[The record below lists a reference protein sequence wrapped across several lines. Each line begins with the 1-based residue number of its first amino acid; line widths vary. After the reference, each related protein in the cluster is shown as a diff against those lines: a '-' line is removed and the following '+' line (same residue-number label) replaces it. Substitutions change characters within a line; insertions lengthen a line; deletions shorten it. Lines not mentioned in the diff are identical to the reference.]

1 MMPVKPVSM
10 TAFTQ
15 QIDHLDWA
23 HIAADLDSEGCA
35 LLPGLLSAA
44 QVRDLTRQ
52 LNCPINDSRSEQ
64 ISDQTLRGM
73 ALVRGELGHGQIY
86 FFKNTLPRVLA
97 VLRTQL
103 YRHLAPIANRW
114 NEVLDLAYRYPGT
127 LERFVQSNH
136 DAGQNQ
142 QLSHLHQ
149 LQESDYICLHQHN
162 HGDLVFPLQVAL
174 LLSEPEQDF
183 RGGELVMT
191 EQRPRMQSR
200 PLVLS
205 LRPGDVALMSTG
217 HRPIKGNKGFYRVN
231 MKHAI
236 SRVRGGQ
243 RSGLELF
250 FHHAPGNEQR
260 DTHEQGSL
268 LDTDRI

>member
-1 MMPVKPVSM
+1 MTPVKPVSM
-10 TAFTQ
+10 TIFTD
-15 QIDHLDWA
+15 QIDRLNWTS
-23 HIAADLDSEGCA
+23 IATALDSEGYA
-35 LLPGLLSAA
+35 LLPGLFSTAQLDVLTSQLSD
-44 QVRDLTRQ
+44 QLRQ
-52 LNCPINDSRSEQ
+52 INDLSRHRMSLARREP
-64 ISDQTLRGM
+64 
-73 ALVRGELGHGQIY
+73 GHGQLL
-86 FFKNTLPRVLA
+86 FFDDKLPEVLA
-97 VLRTQL
+97 ALRTQL

-114 NEVLDLAYRYPGT
+114 NEILKLDNRYPDT
-127 LERFVQSNH
+127 LDRFLQADH
-136 DAGQNQ
+136 DAGQNR

-243 RSGLELF
+243 RIGLELF